1 MTKYGRGNLA
11 GDIENF
17 YRDFFGG
24 SLRNNFEC
32 CFSPSVDIMESDDDV
47 VLTFELPGM
56 DKKNIKV
63 WIEDNVLTVSGER
76 KIRDEKKSDDY
87 IRTEISEG
95 SFTRSFTLPKT
106 IDNSKISADYDNG
119 LLTVKLVKTEEAKP
133 KEIEVKIK

>member
-11 GDIENF
+11 SDIENF

-24 SLRNNFEC
+24 SLRSNFDYN
-32 CFSPSVDIMESDDDV
+32 FSPSVDIMESDDDV

-63 WIEDNVLTVSGER
+63 WIEDSVLTVSGER

-133 KEIEVKIK
+133 KEIEVKVK